1 MQVTHLL
8 RDSLVLPE
16 SPSCLAASS
25 DLPLLAGEV
34 HSQQDVL
41 LGVLPPVAVHHHH
54 VAHAVA
60 PHALQT
66 HGLQSPSASLVLPQG
81 FARSDYPQKLYL
93 VQYGRYSKACCCF
106 GEGKMS

>member
-1 MQVTHLL
+1 MSENSALCPFSCWNVQVQVTQLL
-8 RDSLVLPE
+8 RASLVLPE

-41 LGVLPPVAVHHHH
+41 LGVLAPVAVHHHH

-66 HGLQSPSASLVLPQG
+66 HGLQTTSASLVLPLLHE
-81 FARSDYPQKLYL
+81 AL
-93 VQYGRYSKACCCF
+93 KALTVPKSF
-106 GEGKMS
+106 I